1 MFSDYSYQ
9 LKNIPKKDFDRLLLS
24 YEFGLDEIMTK
35 IKILQKEFS
44 HIHSYNPIE
53 YVKSRLKTTESIFE
67 KLQRK
72 DFPLSIAS
80 IRDNVKDV
88 AGIRIVCSFKSD
100 IYRVAQLLISQPDL
114 QVIEYKDYIIEK
126 KANGYQS
133 LHMILSVPVFLSD
146 RVLDVPVEIQ
156 IRTIAMDFWASLE
169 HKIYYKHRVEDPPK
183 VLTDELKKAATTVS
197 TLDSHMESIHKNMQK
212 YEIVD
217 PKKFPP
223 DD

>member
-1 MFSDYSYQ
+1 MFSDYTNQ
-9 LKNIPKKDFDRLLLS
+9 LKDIPKKDFERLLLS

-53 YVKSRLKTTESIFE
+53 YVKNRLKKPESIFE
-67 KLQRK
+67 KLQRRN
-72 DFPLSIAS
+72 FPATIAS

-100 IYRVAQLLISQPDL
+100 IYRIAQLLIGQPDL

-133 LHMILSVPVFLSD
+133 LHMVLSVPVFLSD
-146 RVLDVPVEIQ
+146 RILDVPVEIQ
-156 IRTIAMDFWASLE
+156 IRTLAMDFWASLE
-169 HKIYYKHRVEDPPK
+169 HKIYYKHRVEDPPQ
-183 VLTDELKKAATTVS
+183 VLTDELKKAASTVS
-197 TLDSHMESIHKNMQK
+197 TLDSHMESIHNNMQK

-217 PKKFPP
+217 SKKPST

>member
-1 MFSDYSYQ
+1 MFSNDSTH
-9 LKNIPKKDFDRLLLS
+9 LKDITKKDFDRLMLS

-53 YVKSRLKTTESIFE
+53 YVKSRLKKEESIFE
-67 KLQRK
+67 KLDRK
-72 DFPLSIAS
+72 RFPSTIAS

-100 IYRVAQLLISQPDL
+100 IYRIAQLLISQPDI
-114 QVIEYKDYIIEK
+114 QVLEYKDYIIET

-146 RVLDVPVEIQ
+146 RILDVPVEIQ

-183 VLTDELKKAATTVS
+183 VLTDELKKAAETVA

-212 YEIVD
+212 YEITD
-217 PKKFPP
+217 TTELAT
-223 DD
+223 DS

>member
-1 MFSDYSYQ
+1 MFSDYPNHIKDVS
-9 LKNIPKKDFDRLLLS
+9 NRDFDRLMLS

-53 YVKSRLKTTESIFE
+53 YVKSRLKKEESIID

-72 DFPLSIAS
+72 NFPATIPS

-100 IYRVAQLLISQPDL
+100 IYRIAQLLISQPDI
-114 QVIEYKDYIIEK
+114 QVLEYKDYIIET

-133 LHMILSVPVFLSD
+133 LHMVLSVPVFLSD
-146 RVLDVPVEIQ
+146 RILDVPVEIQ

-183 VLTDELKKAATTVS
+183 VLTDELKKAAETVA

-212 YEIVD
+212 YEITD
-217 PKKFPP
+217 TENLSTN
-223 DD
+223 